1 MATTTQLV
9 TADDLFD
16 MGEDAPYELIRGVL
30 HEVTPTTGMHGW
42 IIVEFARR
50 LGNFVVERRMGR
62 LYGGETGF
70 VIEVGPDTVLAPDL
84 AFVRRDRLPSPKQH
98 SRGFM
103 PVIPDL
109 VIEVLSPSNRRAEFE
124 EKTRLYLSAGVD
136 LLWWFDPIRET
147 VAVHRPHS
155 ERQVLTDQDVLVG
168 GNVLP
173 GFQIPVAEIFQ
184 PPD

>member
-1 MATTTQLV
+1 MATTAQLV
-9 TADDLFD
+9 TADDLFE

-30 HEVTPTTGMHGW
+30 REVTPTTGMHGW
-42 IIVEFARR
+42 VIMEFARR

-84 AFVRRDRLPSPKQH
+84 AFVRRERIPSPKEH
-98 SRGFM
+98 RRGFM

-109 VIEVLSPSNRRAEFE
+109 VVEVISPSNRRAEIE
-124 EKTRLYLSAGVD
+124 EKTNLYLSAGVE

-147 VAVHRPHS
+147 VAVHRPHAD
-155 ERQVLTDQDVLVG
+155 RQVLTEEHALDG
-168 GNVLP
+168 GIVLP
-173 GFQIPVAEIFQ
+173 GFQIPVAEIFR